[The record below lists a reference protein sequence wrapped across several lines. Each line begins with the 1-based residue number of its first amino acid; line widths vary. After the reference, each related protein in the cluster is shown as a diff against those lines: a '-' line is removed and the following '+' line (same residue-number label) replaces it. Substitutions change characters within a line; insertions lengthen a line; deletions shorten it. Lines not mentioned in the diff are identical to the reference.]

1 MTKVDTDG
9 KVYKVIVKYFTFT
22 GGSNEMDDILQ
33 LTLLYDFY
41 GELLTEKQKQVY
53 ELHYQNDLSLTE
65 IGEELSISRQ
75 AVRDQLKRTE
85 KILQD
90 YEEKLQLVSRF
101 QAQKK
106 AVQEMKHIM
115 EGMEKKNPDAAV
127 VKAISK
133 MKKIADG
140 ILS

>member
-1 MTKVDTDG
+1 M
-9 KVYKVIVKYFTFT
+9 
-22 GGSNEMDDILQ
+22 EDILQ

-53 ELHYQNDLSLTE
+53 EMHYQNDLSLSE

-106 AVQEMKHIM
+106 AVREMKQIM
-115 EGMEKKNPDAAV
+115 EGMEKQKLDAQMRR
-127 VKAISK
+127 AIAK
-133 MKKIADG
+133 MKQIAEA
-140 ILS
+140 ICE

>member
-1 MTKVDTDG
+1 
-9 KVYKVIVKYFTFT
+9 
-22 GGSNEMDDILQ
+22 MDEILQ

-53 ELHYQNDLSLTE
+53 EMHHLDDFTLTE

-85 KILQD
+85 KILIA
-90 YEEKLQLVSRF
+90 YEEKLHLVERFHEQQLAFHKIKEILDQIST
-101 QAQKK
+101 K
-106 AVQEMKHIM
+106 EI
-115 EGMEKKNPDAAV
+115 DANMGKSIA
-127 VKAISK
+127 AIT
-133 MKKIADG
+133 KIAEE

>member
-1 MTKVDTDG
+1 
-9 KVYKVIVKYFTFT
+9 
-22 GGSNEMDDILQ
+22 MDDILQ

-65 IGEELSISRQ
+65 IGEDLSISRQ

-85 KILQD
+85 KILLD

-106 AVQEMKHIM
+106 AVQEMKRIM
-115 EGMEKKNPDAAV
+115 EGLEKKSPDASV
-127 VKAISK
+127 VKAIAK
-133 MKKIADG
+133 MKKIADD

>member
-1 MTKVDTDG
+1 
-9 KVYKVIVKYFTFT
+9 
-22 GGSNEMDDILQ
+22 MDDILQ

-65 IGEELSISRQ
+65 
-75 AVRDQLKRTE
+75 
-85 KILQD
+85 KILLD

-115 EGMEKKNPDAAV
+115 EGLEKKNPDASV
-127 VKAISK
+127 VKAIAK
-133 MKKIADG
+133 MKKIADD

>member
-1 MTKVDTDG
+1 
-9 KVYKVIVKYFTFT
+9 
-22 GGSNEMDDILQ
+22 MDDILQ

-53 ELHYQNDLSLTE
+53 EMHYQNDLSLTE

-85 KILQD
+85 RILLD

-106 AVQEMKHIM
+106 AVREMKRIM
-115 EGMEKKNPDAAV
+115 EDMEKKNPDASV
-127 VKAISK
+127 VKALSK
-133 MKKIADG
+133 MKRIAET
-140 ILS
+140 ILA

>member
-1 MTKVDTDG
+1 
-9 KVYKVIVKYFTFT
+9 
-22 GGSNEMDDILQ
+22 MDDILQ

-65 IGEELSISRQ
+65 
-75 AVRDQLKRTE
+75 KRTE
-85 KILQD
+85 KILLD

-115 EGMEKKNPDAAV
+115 EGLEKKNPDASV
-127 VKAISK
+127 VKAIAK
-133 MKKIADG
+133 MKKIADD

>member
-1 MTKVDTDG
+1 
-9 KVYKVIVKYFTFT
+9 
-22 GGSNEMDDILQ
+22 MDDILQ

-53 ELHYQNDLSLTE
+53 EMHYQNDLSLTE

-85 KILQD
+85 RILWG
-90 YEEKLQLVSRF
+90 YEEKLQLVARF
-101 QAQKK
+101 QTQKK
-106 AVQEMKHIM
+106 AVKRMQRILEQL
-115 EGMEKKNPDAAV
+115 EEKKHDEAVRKAV
-127 VKAISK
+127 VD
-133 MKKIADG
+133 MKKIADE

>member
-1 MTKVDTDG
+1 M
-9 KVYKVIVKYFTFT
+9 
-22 GGSNEMDDILQ
+22 EDILQ

-53 ELHYQNDLSLTE
+53 EMHYQNDLSLTE

-106 AVQEMKHIM
+106 AVQEMKQIM
-115 EGMEKKNPDAAV
+115 ENMEKQKPDV
-127 VKAISK
+127 KMHKAIAK
-133 MKKIADG
+133 MKQIAEA
-140 ILS
+140 ICE

>member
-1 MTKVDTDG
+1 
-9 KVYKVIVKYFTFT
+9 
-22 GGSNEMDDILQ
+22 MDDILQ

-85 KILQD
+85 KILLD

-106 AVQEMKHIM
+106 CRAGNEAHHGGTGKEKSGRICG
-115 EGMEKKNPDAAV
+115 EGNRKNEK
-127 VKAISK
+127 SR
-133 MKKIADG
+133 
-140 ILS
+140 

>member
-1 MTKVDTDG
+1 
-9 KVYKVIVKYFTFT
+9 
-22 GGSNEMDDILQ
+22 MDDILQ

-53 ELHYQNDLSLTE
+53 EMHYQNDLSLTE

-90 YEEKLQLVSRF
+90 YEEKLQLISRF
-101 QAQKK
+101 QAQQK
-106 AVQEMKHIM
+106 AVREMKHIM
-115 EGMEKKNPDAAV
+115 EGMEKKHPDASV
-127 VKAISK
+127 VKALSK
-133 MKKIADG
+133 MKKIADE

>member
-1 MTKVDTDG
+1 
-9 KVYKVIVKYFTFT
+9 
-22 GGSNEMDDILQ
+22 MDDILQ

-85 KILQD
+85 KILLD

-101 QAQKK
+101 QA
-106 AVQEMKHIM
+106 
-115 EGMEKKNPDAAV
+115 
-127 VKAISK
+127 
-133 MKKIADG
+133 
-140 ILS
+140 

>member
-1 MTKVDTDG
+1 
-9 KVYKVIVKYFTFT
+9 
-22 GGSNEMDDILQ
+22 MDDILQ

-53 ELHYQNDLSLTE
+53 EMHYHNDLSLTE

-85 KILQD
+85 KILLG
-90 YEEKLQLVSRF
+90 YEEKLQLISRF
-101 QAQKK
+101 QEQKK
-106 AVQEMKHIM
+106 AVREMKEKM
-115 EGMEKKNPDAAV
+115 EAVERKHPDAAQ
-127 VKAISK
+127 AISQI
-133 MKKIADG
+133 KKIADA

>member
-1 MTKVDTDG
+1 
-9 KVYKVIVKYFTFT
+9 
-22 GGSNEMDDILQ
+22 MDDILQ

-85 KILQD
+85 KILLD

-106 AVQEMKHIM
+106 ACLLYTS
-115 EGMEKKNPDAAV
+115 DAA
-127 VKAISK
+127 
-133 MKKIADG
+133 DE
-140 ILS
+140 L

>member
-1 MTKVDTDG
+1 
-9 KVYKVIVKYFTFT
+9 
-22 GGSNEMDDILQ
+22 MDDILQ

-53 ELHYQNDLSLTE
+53 EMHYQNDLSLTE

-85 KILQD
+85 KILQG
-90 YEEKLQLVSRF
+90 YEEKLQLISRF
-101 QAQKK
+101 QVQKR
-106 AVQEMKHIM
+106 AVQEMKQIM
-115 EGMEKKNPDAAV
+115 EGLEKKTPDVAV
-127 VKAISK
+127 IKAISK
-133 MKKIADG
+133 MKKIADD